1 MSELAT
7 LRSPRTVTIVGCGK
21 LGMAIVEG
29 ILNAAASGCHI
40 EHLILT
46 AGSEA
51 GVDRLTAKFGGSKT
65 PKITILHASRNGH
78 AVASANHVILACK
91 HVVFRQ
97 ILSEEGLH
105 HALTTSSET
114 RVLVSIM
121 GGVTISEIEQI
132 LYHQNEISTRSS
144 APETKPLII
153 MRAMPNIAARLNQST
168 TPLAYDQASGHL
180 AEEELAASARQG
192 VETIFGLVGTVQ
204 WLPPRLMNTASALCA
219 SSLAFYASLIEGM
232 ATGAQS
238 TETDMELEVAL
249 ALAANAA
256 RSTAALL
263 LDGTSPAELRRM
275 VTTKGGSTAKGQAV
289 LDQREV
295 QLAVAEA
302 SKTTALAA
310 TQLTKIAK

>member
-1 MSELAT
+1 MSELGT
-7 LRSPRTVTIVGCGK
+7 LRSPRTVAIIGCGK
-21 LGMAIVEG
+21 LGTAIVEG
-29 ILNAAASGCHI
+29 ILNAAIDGHQI

-46 AGSEA
+46 AGSEG
-51 GVDRLTAKFGGSKT
+51 GVDCLAAKFGGNKT
-65 PKITILHASRNGH
+65 PKITILHASQNGH
-78 AVASANHVILACK
+78 AVELANHVILACK

-97 ILSEEGLH
+97 VLREEGLH
-105 HALTTSSET
+105 RALTTSSET
-114 RVLVSIM
+114 RVLINIM
-121 GGVTISEIEQI
+121 GGVTSSEIEQI
-132 LYHQNEISTRSS
+132 LYHQDDTSTRSS

-168 TPLAYDQASGHL
+168 TPLAFGEGVNHDGR
-180 AEEELAASARQG
+180 EELAAAKAG
-192 VETIFGLVGTVQ
+192 VEAIFGLVGTVQ
-204 WLPPRLMNTASALCA
+204 WLPERLMNTASALCA

-238 TETDMELEVAL
+238 TDTDMEPEVAL

-263 LDGTSPAELRRM
+263 LDDTSPAELRRM

-289 LDQREV
+289 MDEREV

-310 TQLTKIAK
+310 KQLTKTAE

>member
-1 MSELAT
+1 M
-7 LRSPRTVTIVGCGK
+7 
-21 LGMAIVEG
+21 
-29 ILNAAASGCHI
+29 
-40 EHLILT
+40 
-46 AGSEA
+46 
-51 GVDRLTAKFGGSKT
+51 DRLTAKFGGSRT
-65 PKITILHASRNGH
+65 PKITIFHANQNGH
-78 AVASANHVILACK
+78 AVELASHVILACK

-97 ILSEEGLH
+97 VLSEEGLH
-105 HALTTSSET
+105 RALTTSSET
-114 RVLVSIM
+114 RVLTNIM
-121 GGVTISEIEQI
+121 GGVTSSEIEQI
-132 LYHQNEISTRSS
+132 LYHQHDAGTRDP

-168 TPLAYDQASGHL
+168 TPLASGEVIGHCS
-180 AEEELAASARQG
+180 EEELAAAGAG
-192 VETIFGLVGTVQ
+192 VETIFGSVGTVQ
-204 WLPPRLMNTASALCA
+204 WLPERLMNTASALCA

-238 TETDMELEVAL
+238 SETDMEPEVAL

-256 RSTAALL
+256 RSTASLL

-295 QLAVAEA
+295 QAAVAEA

-310 TQLTKIAK
+310 KQLTKSAE